1 MHIKEPIPINKTYSL
16 SQDHVHHKTKNTNS
30 NEANMHFNIIE
41 HIIKTTLS
49 SSYNINKHVYEFT
62 RS

>member
-41 HIIKTTLS
+41 YIIKTTLS
-49 SSYNINKHVYEFT
+49 SSYNINKNELQFIT
-62 RS
+62 S